1 MSMSELDD
9 GQFCWRDTYFVWFAS
24 AKRPTAAEIK
34 QVLSGLPEHYLVG
47 EPTQDEAGRFESIA
61 VQSPGDHAALEI
73 SCLAGDDLRE
83 QAQALAEELKFGGDA
98 DARRLTKL
106 AMCDARFDVMQF
118 EQIEGPDAELDA
130 ADEAFDPSTLLIVM
144 NALTKLVDGIGV
156 DPQSGLML

>member
-1 MSMSELDD
+1 MSELDD

-24 AKRPTAAEIK
+24 ARRPSAAEIK
-34 QVLSGLPEHYLVG
+34 KVLAGLPEHYVVG
-47 EPTQDEAGRFESIA
+47 KPTEDENGRFESIS

-83 QAQALAEELKFGGDA
+83 QAQSLAEELKIGGDA
-98 DARRLTKL
+98 DARLVARL

-118 EQIEGPDAELDA
+118 EQLEGPDAELDA
-130 ADEAFDPSTLLIVM
+130 ADESFDPSTLLIVM